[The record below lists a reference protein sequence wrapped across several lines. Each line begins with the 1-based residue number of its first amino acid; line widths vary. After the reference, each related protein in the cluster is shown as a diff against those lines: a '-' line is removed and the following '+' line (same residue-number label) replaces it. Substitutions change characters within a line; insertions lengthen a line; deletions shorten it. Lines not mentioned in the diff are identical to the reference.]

1 MDKVVGQTYTN
12 MNIVFSGRA
21 RNYTRLGL
29 TVDMTQL
36 MEC

>member
-1 MDKVVGQTYTN
+1 MDEVVGQMYTN
-12 MNIVFSGRA
+12 MNIVLSGRA

-29 TVDMTQL
+29 TIDMTQL